1 VELVVLKTIIDE
13 YVHKERKTMMF
24 TFDNERWKC
33 GLGRSS
39 NLIEE

>member
-1 VELVVLKTIIDE
+1 LVVLKTIIDE